1 MWRTGGLLIS
11 PSWRT
16 YLNSAAEK
24 VLYDVDA
31 AFDYTGFHYGAGGS
45 SSQYFRPACY
55 IATDYID
62 ALTGSGTAEDPY
74 HMEISPGILERAES
88 QW

>member
-1 MWRTGGLLIS
+1 M
-11 PSWRT
+11 RT
-16 YLNSAAEK
+16 YLNSTAEK

-45 SSQYFRPACY
+45 SQYIRPACY

-62 ALTGSGTAEDPY
+62 ALTGSGAVEAPY
-74 HMEISPGILERAES
+74 RMEISPGVLERAKS